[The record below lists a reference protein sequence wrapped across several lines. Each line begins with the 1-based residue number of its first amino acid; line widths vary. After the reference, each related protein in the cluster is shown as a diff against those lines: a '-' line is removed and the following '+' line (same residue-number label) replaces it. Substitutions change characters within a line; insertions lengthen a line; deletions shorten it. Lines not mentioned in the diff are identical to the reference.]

1 MGLRII
7 GGDLKRKKLIW
18 LNKSSIRPT
27 SDRLRESV
35 FNILS
40 FRTQERIVLD
50 LFSGTGAF
58 GFEALSRGAKSAVF
72 IDNDTDALSLIKQN
86 KRSLALDDR
95 AKIIKWDIV
104 KNLDCIK
111 YVNPLFNL
119 VFMDPPYYKK
129 FIKPSL
135 LNLRNSHC
143 LEKEACV
150 VVEHPFS
157 ESIPKDFSAY
167 NIIDQ
172 RKYGKK
178 IVSFLNFK
186 E

>member
-7 GGDLKRKKLIW
+7 GGDLKRKKLIY

-40 FRTQERIVLD
+40 FSIQGRIVLD
-50 LFSGTGAF
+50 LFAGTGAF
-58 GFEALSRGAKSAVF
+58 GFESLSRGAESAVF
-72 IDNDTDALSLIKQN
+72 IDNDNSALSLIRQN

-95 AKIIKWDIV
+95 VKIIKWNIV
-104 KNLDCIK
+104 KNLDCVK
-111 YVNPLFNL
+111 SGNPLFNL
-119 VFMDPPYYKK
+119 VFMDPPYSKNL
-129 FIKPSL
+129 IKPAL
-135 LNLRNSHC
+135 LNLINSRC
-143 LEKEACV
+143 LEKEACI
-150 VVEHPFS
+150 VVEHTFL
-157 ESIPKDFSAY
+157 ESIPKNLLTY

-178 IVSFLNFK
+178 IVSFLNFRK
-186 E
+186 